1 MTRDFSFRRTGNGR
15 SAATNR
21 YRLAFES
28 MGEILKL
35 RRDKIIEAFLR
46 GLNFERWKEE
56 NNMVTRGNAKTNRL
70 LVYSQNL

>member
-1 MTRDFSFRRTGNGR
+1 
-15 SAATNR
+15 
-21 YRLAFES
+21 